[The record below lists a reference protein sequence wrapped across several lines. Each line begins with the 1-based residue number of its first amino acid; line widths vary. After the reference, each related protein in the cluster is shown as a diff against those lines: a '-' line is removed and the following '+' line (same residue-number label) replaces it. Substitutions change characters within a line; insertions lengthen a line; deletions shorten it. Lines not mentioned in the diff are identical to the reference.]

1 MPYDTR
7 IGSVDHKKDSI
18 DQNNDDIQRNN
29 IQSTDEN
36 YRKTVNNN
44 AGNQTSDRHYKNI
57 NRKNNPTRQVT
68 YILEF
73 FVENT
78 AL

>member
-1 MPYDTR
+1 MPYDTG
-7 IGSVDHKKDSI
+7 ISSVYHKKDSI
-18 DQNNDDIQRNN
+18 DQNNDNIQRNY

-44 AGNQTSDRHYKNI
+44 AGNQTSNRNNKNI
-57 NRKNNPTRQVT
+57 NSKNNPTRQVT
-68 YILEF
+68 YVLEF